1 MLTWVKSQSFDQ
13 LRYREVTTGTVLSTA
28 ENNEESSLKVIVS
41 KAWLGVFSAI
51 ERMMNL
57 YTLDIIGTN
66 FV

>member
-41 KAWLGVFSAI
+41 KAWLGVFNTI

-57 YTLDIIGTN
+57 
-66 FV
+66 